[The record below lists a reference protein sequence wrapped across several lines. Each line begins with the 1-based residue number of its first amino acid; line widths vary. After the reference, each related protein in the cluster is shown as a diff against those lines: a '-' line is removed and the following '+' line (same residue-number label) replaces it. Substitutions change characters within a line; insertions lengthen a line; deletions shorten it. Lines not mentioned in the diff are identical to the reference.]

1 MGTFKGNNGEK
12 DQHNRMGIT
21 SNPRNSQRT
30 DRIPL
35 PTKWFLAAHRWNWRT
50 ALRLRRQPDAHA
62 RRRQHRM
69 APRGHAARTRR
80 TGLRA
85 NHPTRPPAVVHHH
98 DVQPPKAPCHRQG
111 AFSIWAGVHVGK
123 DNVGK
128 DNAAV
133 GVHAKGAGHLA
144 FRRSAAG
151 PAEAPS
157 PRPEAPS
164 PSASQSARRALR
176 CYRRRGRA

>member
-1 MGTFKGNNGEK
+1 VGTFKGNNGEK

-69 APRGHAARTRR
+69 ALRGHAARTRR

-98 DVQPPKAPCHRQG
+98 DVQPQRRPATGKAPFPYGRCSCRQAQRCRG
-111 AFSIWAGVHVGK
+111 
-123 DNVGK
+123 
-128 DNAAV
+128 
-133 GVHAKGAGHLA
+133 
-144 FRRSAAG
+144 SACERG
-151 PAEAPS
+151 RPPRLSTIRDRPWQRCLVLDQKTLLLQLLGQPAE
-157 PRPEAPS
+157 
-164 PSASQSARRALR
+164 L
-176 CYRRRGRA
+176 